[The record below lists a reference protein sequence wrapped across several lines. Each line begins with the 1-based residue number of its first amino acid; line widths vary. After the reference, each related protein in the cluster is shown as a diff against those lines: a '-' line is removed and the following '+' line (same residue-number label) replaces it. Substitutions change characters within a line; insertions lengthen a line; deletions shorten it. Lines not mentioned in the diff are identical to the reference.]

1 MNDYENKN
9 PYQDENGNLNGNQD
23 VNQSESS
30 NQNGYQNP
38 YQSGSGNQNGYQN
51 PYQSGSGNQNGYQN
65 PYQSGSGNQY
75 NTNEYQNPYQSG
87 SDNSGSYQSPYQ
99 NRNPGGYS
107 NDYNTYYN
115 EVPRKNGEGLAI
127 ASMVLGIVSVT
138 ICCCIPVINLI
149 FAIVALVLGIISQ
162 KNNPNGMALAG
173 IITAAFGLIFGVI
186 TNISFFSA
194 FVNFLKSAPMDGSSF
209 FEDSSFNNNN
219 NAIIGVLNLIKG
231 LLK

>member
-9 PYQDENGNLNGNQD
+9 PYQDENGNLSGNQD

-51 PYQSGSGNQNGYQN
+51 PYQSGSDNQNGYQN
-65 PYQSGSGNQY
+65 PYQSGSG
-75 NTNEYQNPYQSG
+75 
-87 SDNSGSYQSPYQ
+87 NSGSYQSPYQ

-115 EVPRKNGEGLAI
+115 EVPRKNGKGLAI
-127 ASMVLGIVSVT
+127 ASMVLGILSITV
-138 ICCCIPVINLI
+138 CCCIPVINLI

-186 TNISFFSA
+186 INISFFSELIDI
-194 FVNFLKSAPMDGSSF
+194 LKSGSMDGSF
-209 FEDSSFNNNN
+209 FEDSSSFNNNN
-219 NAIIGVLNLIKG
+219 NAIIGLFNLIKRVIG
-231 LLK
+231 L